1 MPARPST
8 IPPGTRARVALAA
21 AGAVALCAYWGGL
34 AAGAGSPIFTHW
46 LYVVVLAVPTALVV
60 IRVAA
65 LREERLPWTLLAG
78 GLVLWTTGC
87 AYQVLLDLGGGTL
100 GYPSFADALWLPAYP
115 ITLVAI
121 IRLAQLRLHRPAVT
135 VALDVQVITL
145 VVTAT
150 VAAAVMPH
158 VIENDGRL
166 SGLAQAINLA
176 YPLADGL
183 FIAVALTCV
192 VLVGRRGGG
201 LWALLGGAALALVL
215 GDAIWALHAA
225 AGTWEP
231 VVPSNALYPLW
242 PGLLAAAAWLP
253 ARRGP
258 RVETGEADIRVLGAA
273 LVAVLGAIVLLVA
286 NEWVAVPAASVV
298 LAALALLA
306 AINRTG
312 LALAS
317 SLRTWREDAARRG
330 LVAEVR
336 HALESGELTLHFQPL
351 VESGTGAVHGAE
363 ALLRWPRAGTFVP
376 PDSFLRVVEDG
387 PLMTPLTDFVLD
399 RALGALAGWRRRGH
413 DLGVSVNLAAAN
425 LSDDDLPRRVALLL
439 EHHDVP
445 ADALTLEMTETA
457 AVRDIEAADRV
468 LGALDAL
475 GVELSL
481 DDFGTGH
488 SSLSRLARFP
498 IDEVKIDRSFVSQL
512 AASERPIVAT
522 TVQLAQG
529 LGLRVVAEGVE
540 DATTLAALRAM
551 GCDLAQGYHLSPPLT
566 ATELEAFLGT
576 PLRLAAA

>member
-1 MPARPST
+1 MPAPPSST
-8 IPPGTRARVALAA
+8 SPSIRARIALAA
-21 AGAVALCAYWGGL
+21 TGAVALCAYWLGL
-34 AAGAGSPIFTHW
+34 LAGAGSPFFTHW

-60 IRVAA
+60 IRAVAR
-65 LREERLPWTLLAG
+65 REERLPWALVAA
-78 GLVLWTTGC
+78 GLVVWTTGF

-100 GYPSFADALWLPAYP
+100 GYPSLADALWLLAYP

-121 IRLAQLRLHRPAVT
+121 VRLAQLRLHRPAVT
-135 VALDVQVITL
+135 VALDIQVITL

-150 VAAAVMPH
+150 VAAAILPH
-158 VIENDGRL
+158 VIENDRRL

-183 FIAVALTCV
+183 FLAVALTCV
-192 VLVGRRGGG
+192 VLAGRRGGG
-201 LWALLGGAALALVL
+201 LWALLGGAAAALVVA
-215 GDAIWALHAA
+215 DAIWALHAA
-225 AGTWEP
+225 AGTWNP
-231 VVPSNALYPLW
+231 VIPANALYPLW
-242 PGLLAAAAWLP
+242 PAMLAAAAWLP
-253 ARRGP
+253 TRP
-258 RVETGEADIRVLGAA
+258 VQRVEAGEADIRVLGAA
-273 LVAVLGAIVLLVA
+273 LVAVLGAVALLVA

-312 LALAS
+312 LALTS
-317 SLRTWREDAARRG
+317 SLRAWRGDAARRG

-336 HALESGELTLHFQPL
+336 HALAAGELTLHFQPL
-351 VESGTGAVHGAE
+351 VDPAARTVHGAE
-363 ALLRWPRAGTFVP
+363 ALLRWRRDGSFIP
-376 PDSFLRVVEDG
+376 PDAFLPVVEDG

-399 RALGALAGWRRRGH
+399 RALGALAGWRARGH

-425 LSDDDLPRRVALLL
+425 LSDADLPRRVALLL
-439 EHHDVP
+439 ERHGVP

-457 AVRDIEAADRV
+457 AVKDIEAADRV

-488 SSLSRLARFP
+488 SSLARLARFP
-498 IDEVKIDRSFVSQL
+498 IDEVKIDRSFVSEL

-522 TVQLAQG
+522 TIQLAQG

-540 DATTLAALRAM
+540 DAMTLGALRAM

-566 ATELEAFLGT
+566 ASELEAFLGT
-576 PLRLAAA
+576 PLLAAA

>member
-1 MPARPST
+1 MPARPSST
-8 IPPGTRARVALAA
+8 PPSIRARIALAA
-21 AGAVALCAYWGGL
+21 SGAIALCAYWAGL
-34 AAGAGSPIFTHW
+34 LAGAGSPLFTHW

-60 IRVAA
+60 MRAVAR
-65 LREERLPWTLLAG
+65 REERLPWALLAA
-78 GLVLWTTGC
+78 GLVVWTTGC
-87 AYQVLLDLGGGTL
+87 VYQVLLDLGGGTL

-121 IRLAQLRLHRPAVT
+121 VRLAQLRLHRPAVS

-150 VAAAVMPH
+150 VAAAVLPH
-158 VIENDGRL
+158 VMANDRRL

-201 LWALLGGAALALVL
+201 LWALLGGAATALVVA
-215 GDAIWALHAA
+215 DAIWALHAS

-231 VVPSNALYPLW
+231 VIPSNALYPLW

-253 ARRGP
+253 ARRVP
-258 RVETGEADIRVLGAA
+258 RVEAGEADIRVLGAA
-273 LVAVLGAIVLLVA
+273 LVAVLGAVVLLVV

-317 SLRTWREDAARRG
+317 SLRSWREEAARRG

-336 HALESGELTLHFQPL
+336 DALEAGELTLHFQPL
-351 VESGTGAVHGAE
+351 VAPVTGTVHGAE

-376 PDSFLRVVEDG
+376 PDSFLPAVEDG

-399 RALGALAGWRRRGH
+399 RALAALAVWRCRGH

-425 LSDDDLPRRVALLL
+425 LSDADLPRRVALLL
-439 EHHDVP
+439 DRHGVP
-445 ADALTLEMTETA
+445 AGALTLEMTETA
-457 AVRDIEAADRV
+457 AVKDIEAADRV

-488 SSLSRLARFP
+488 SSLARLARFP
-498 IDEVKIDRSFVSQL
+498 IDEVKIDRSFVSEL

-522 TVQLAQG
+522 TIQLAQG

-540 DATTLAALRAM
+540 DAMTLRALRAL

-566 ATELEAFLGT
+566 ASELEAFLGT
-576 PLRLAAA
+576 PLLAAA